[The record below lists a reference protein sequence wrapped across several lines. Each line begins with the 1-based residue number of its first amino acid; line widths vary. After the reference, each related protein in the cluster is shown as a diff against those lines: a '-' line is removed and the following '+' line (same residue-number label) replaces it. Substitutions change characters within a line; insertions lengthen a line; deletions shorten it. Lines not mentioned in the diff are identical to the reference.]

1 MADGYTLS
9 NQISGFVLLRDR
21 FLVGLKS
28 QSLRLDLMARIASN
42 QDGENVTTFPSLVEL
57 ATRVESGSL
66 ESEGVLYPSNLTA
79 VKFACKICH
88 TAVFSYES
96 DLARH
101 QIKAHNEVNCCHFID
116 LSAGGV

>member
-1 MADGYTLS
+1 M
-9 NQISGFVLLRDR
+9 LRDR
-21 FLVGLKS
+21 FLIGLKS

-66 ESEGVLYPSNLTA
+66 GSEGSSVLYPSNLAA
-79 VKFACKICH
+79 VKFVCKICH

-101 QIKAHNEVNCCHFID
+101 QIKAHKEVNCCHFID
-116 LSAGGV
+116 LSSGGV